1 MQQQLKG
8 QGYTESTVRLLKG
21 TTIQY
26 PGMGGG
32 GWSFSRWQIIYFN
45 SSTRLGSEQ
54 KITHFITCLYIEQ
67 FWK

>member
-8 QGYTESTVRLLKG
+8 QGYTESTGRLLKG

-32 GWSFSRWQIIYFN
+32 GAGVFVAGKLFISTVQPGLAASRKLHI
-45 SSTRLGSEQ
+45 LL
-54 KITHFITCLYIEQ
+54 HVYI
-67 FWK
+67 